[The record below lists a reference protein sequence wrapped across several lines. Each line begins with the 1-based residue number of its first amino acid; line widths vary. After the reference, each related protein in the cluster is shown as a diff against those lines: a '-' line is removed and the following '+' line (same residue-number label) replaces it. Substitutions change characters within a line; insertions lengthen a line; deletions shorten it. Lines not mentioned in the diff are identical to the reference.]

1 MSKHVLFLLDGYD
14 VANSGVYGLHRYLM
28 RTLSREDDTKVSCLV
43 VRPLAEDVD
52 DAEKWTIT
60 LLSPTNDT
68 DDDDDDDTD
77 GSDDE
82 HDDCNKPLE
91 YIKNFKHYYPELP
104 KQTSDVTHLVA
115 YAPHTAAVANDIR
128 QWLGLR
134 DIKLVL
140 VIYNLLE
147 AETGGLGSP
156 DWPGAGIDCSADDV
170 VSCAR
175 SADFVFSVG
184 KDVFCHW
191 DRELRV
197 NDVAG
202 VDHRRLMPA
211 WDEFGNIELLSPSPD
226 HTHPRIVTLMM
237 DTSDDSARF
246 METAADAIGR
256 AARSKNIDV
265 TWEVQLPK
273 LENSEK
279 RRLISQWKGLAK
291 TPLMK
296 LVSTEC
302 RCREDVV
309 KSLRKATM
317 CIQAGEFLRCGY
329 SGMEAIMA
337 GVPTLVPKLSAVG
350 RLIEELFNID
360 ARHFLL
366 NKRYEGKDDA
376 IEEWANQIRTFIDHQ
391 DNTQKNA
398 LQMKQNILDN
408 DDIKDKNRCFIDVFK
423 GKHLFSR
430 ARYCKTVRHII
441 KNIVKTSRNGQEN
454 KRKDSIA

>member
-1 MSKHVLFLLDGYD
+1 MAMRKHVLFLLDGYD
-14 VANSGVYGLHRYLM
+14 VAKSGIHGVHRSLM
-28 RTLSREDDTKVSCLV
+28 RHLSRADDIRVSCLV
-43 VRPLAEDVD
+43 VKPLAEIPEDVN
-52 DAEKWTIT
+52 DAEKWNIT

-68 DDDDDDDTD
+68 DDDDDDDDDDDSKTD
-77 GSDDE
+77 DFD
-82 HDDCNKPLE
+82 KPLHYLTE
-91 YIKNFKHYYPELP
+91 KFKHYYPELP
-104 KQTSDVTHLVA
+104 KQASDVTHLVA

-156 DWPGAGIDCSADDV
+156 DWSGAGIDCSADDV

-211 WDEFGNIELLSPSPD
+211 CDEFSNIELLSPSQD
-226 HTHPRIVTLMM
+226 HTPRIVTLMM
-237 DTSDDSARF
+237 DSSDDSARF

-279 RRLISQWKGLAK
+279 QRLISQWKGLAK

-350 RLIEELFNID
+350 RLIEELVNLS
-360 ARHFLL
+360 ACPFLL
-366 NKRYEGKDDA
+366 NKTNVPYPDEA
-376 IEEWANQIRTFIDHQ
+376 IDEWAKKIMAFIDHQ
-391 DNTQKNA
+391 KDAQENA
-398 LQMKQNILDN
+398 HRMKQKVLTN
-408 DDIKDKNRCFIDVFK
+408 DEIQENLRSFIDVFK
-423 GKHLFSR
+423 G
-430 ARYCKTVRHII
+430 
-441 KNIVKTSRNGQEN
+441 RNL
-454 KRKDSIA
+454 AT